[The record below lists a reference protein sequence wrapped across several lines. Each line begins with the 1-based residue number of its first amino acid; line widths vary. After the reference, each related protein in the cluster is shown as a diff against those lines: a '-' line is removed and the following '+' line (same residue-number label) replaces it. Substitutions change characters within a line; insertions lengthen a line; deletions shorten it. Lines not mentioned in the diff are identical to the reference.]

1 MLYFGLQTLCS
12 GCWNVLCI
20 SRVSREKISFSMLLA
35 GQWAL
40 GSRRLLIS
48 LYNCIQAPAPGGHH
62 QPLPSLANTGP
73 GWIKLCGYSR
83 RYRAGPHHHRE
94 PWGQARTWTEVTSNQ
109 EPVSVSC
116 HYVSCSKNHAFF
128 SFWFD
133 ENLWPSIHCYQSTIS
148 CRNIFSTHS
157 ESPASIEFSSINNWN
172 QLAAMDFMC
181 FRFDPQ
187 LDKWP
192 NSEHVNCKQW
202 CSSHKEKFLELQL
215 MMLI

>member
-1 MLYFGLQTLCS
+1 MWPRPFRLQKLEQRL
-12 GCWNVLCI
+12 VLSCC
-20 SRVSREKISFSMLLA
+20 R
-35 GQWAL
+35 G
-40 GSRRLLIS
+40 
-48 LYNCIQAPAPGGHH
+48 NGHH

-94 PWGQARTWTEVTSNQ
+94 PWGQARTRQRSLLIRSQ
-109 EPVSVSC
+109 SVSV
-116 HYVSCSKNHAFF
+116 VTMFHALKIMPSF
-128 SFWFD
+128 SHFPFD
-133 ENLWPSIHCYQSTIS
+133 LTKIFDFLSIAIS
-148 CRNIFSTHS
+148 PQFLVVT
-157 ESPASIEFSSINNWN
+157 AIEFSSIYNWN

-181 FRFDPQ
+181 FRFDPK